1 MSESV
6 KKWIPGIVIAVVAIY
21 ALMKLRGDSGGS
33 QVYNALIPSGGS
45 APPDSRDPA
54 RVQAFSTLG
63 SVGLA
68 QMSLAQKSEE
78 LAATVGLARDRFGYQ
93 LDALNIQ
100 NQGMLERLRAEF
112 ADRQY
117 DRALQEKAIDQSFA
131 LAQSGQFG
139 QQAGSILGALLN
151 ALGGRGQQS
160 SRPGGGGSSGGSS
173 GGGMPSQQR
182 RTVPQMSRAAY
193 ERLRQSALLQAIFGS
208 VDPTGSGPIGIN
220 PDSWPGFDD
229 PGAFGLYADY
239 SGLQDTL
246 DWWRDLTEPIGSVTS
261 SYDLLD
267 PWYDV
272 SFDRSLPVYQPTYDE
287 WANWEDWYYW
297 E

>member
-1 MSESV
+1 MSADV

-21 ALMKLRGDSGGS
+21 ALMKLRGDGGGGS

-54 RVQAFSTLG
+54 RTQAYSTLG

-68 QMSLAQKSEE
+68 QMSLASKGEE

-100 NQGMLERLRAEF
+100 NQGLLERLRAEF

-117 DRALQEKAIDQSFA
+117 DRDLQSKALDQSFA

-139 QQAGSILGALLN
+139 DQAGSILGALLN
-151 ALGGRGQQS
+151 ALGGRQQS
-160 SRPGGGGSSGGSS
+160 SRGGGSSGGSGS
-173 GGGMPSQQR
+173 GGGTPSQQQR

-193 ERLRQSALLQAIFGS
+193 ERLEQSALLQAIFGS
-208 VDPTGSGPIGIN
+208 GDPTGSGPIGVY
-220 PDSWPGFDD
+220 PDRWPGFDD
-229 PGAFGLYADY
+229 PGVFDYQY

-246 DWWRDLTEPIGSVTS
+246 DWWRDLTEPTGSVTS
-261 SYDLLD
+261 SFDYID
-267 PWYDV
+267 PWYAP
-272 SFDRSLPVYQPTYDE
+272 SFDRSVPIYEPTYDE
-287 WANWEDWYYW
+287 WSNWEDWYYW

>member
-21 ALMKLRGDSGGS
+21 ALMKLSGNSGGS

-54 RVQAFSTLG
+54 RTQAYSTLG

-93 LDALNIQ
+93 IDALNIQ

-117 DRALQEKAIDQSFA
+117 DRDLQSKALDQSFA

-139 QQAGSILGALLN
+139 DQAGSILGALLN
-151 ALGGRGQQS
+151 ALGGRQQS
-160 SRPGGGGSSGGSS
+160 SRGGGGSGGSGS
-173 GGGMPSQQR
+173 GGGTPSQQQR

-208 VDPTGSGPIGIN
+208 GDPTGSGPIGVY
-220 PDSWPGFDD
+220 PDRWPGFDD
-229 PGAFGLYADY
+229 PSDFGSYVNY

-246 DWWRDLTEPIGSVTS
+246 NWWRDLTEPIGSVTS

-267 PWYDV
+267 PWYAA
-272 SFDRSLPVYQPTYDE
+272 SFDRSVPVYEPTYDE
-287 WANWEDWYYW
+287 WANWDEYYW

>member
-1 MSESV
+1 MSENV
-6 KKWIPGIVIAVVAIY
+6 KKWIPGIIIAVVAIY
-21 ALMKLRGDSGGS
+21 ALMKLSGNSGGS
-33 QVYNALIPSGGS
+33 QVYNALIPSGGA

-93 LDALNIQ
+93 IDALNIQ
-100 NQGMLERLRAEF
+100 NQGMLERLRAEL

-117 DRALQEKAIDQSFA
+117 DRDLQARAIDQSFA

-151 ALGGRGQQS
+151 ALGRGQQQG
-160 SRPGGGGSSGGSS
+160 SRPSGGSSGGSS
-173 GGGMPSQQR
+173 GGVPSQQR

-193 ERLRQSALLQAIFGS
+193 ERLRQSALLQAIFGAA
-208 VDPTGSGPIGIN
+208 DPTGSGPIGIN
-220 PDSWPGFDD
+220 PDSWPGFDS
-229 PGAFGLYADY
+229 PGAFGPYADY

-267 PWYDV
+267 PWYAP
-272 SFDRSLPVYQPTYDE
+272 SFDRSVPVYNLTDQEYFDFYFPDS
-287 WANWEDWYYW
+287 YY